1 MRRVISGVSARLQG
15 SLVPRSVGVLRDG
28 WNRLYWGPGAP
39 RFAERIHVDPR
50 ACRDSLRLGSQ
61 TVSSG
66 RVVRDA
72 GRFSAVRPTRE
83 EPLIAGCLRHW
94 VKGVDWDGTGLP
106 ELVAEQVRANGVQD
120 RCRSVADVRARYQR
134 LDGLFD
140 AVRDEGRLKCRTELG
155 GWREMGGILIHVG
168 ADGRLYF
175 GGNGNHRLALAL
187 ALGLESI
194 PAQLGTIH
202 VDALEQLPDLRRGSA
217 GGAAA

>member
-1 MRRVISGVSARLQG
+1 MRRLIGGLPARLQG
-15 SLVPRSVGVLRDG
+15 SIVPRSVGVLRDG
-28 WNRLYWGPGAP
+28 WNRLYWGSGAP

-50 ACRDSLRLGSQ
+50 ACRYSLRLGSQ
-61 TVSSG
+61 AVSSG

-72 GRFSAVRPTRE
+72 WRFAAVRPTCE

-94 VKGVDWDGTGLP
+94 VEGVDWDGTGLP
-106 ELVAEQVRANGVQD
+106 ELVAGQMRAFGVQD
-120 RCRSVADVRARYQR
+120 RCHSVADVRARYQR
-134 LDGLFD
+134 LDALFD

-168 ADGRLYF
+168 PEGRLYF
-175 GGNGNHRLALAL
+175 GGNGNHRLAVAL

-202 VDALEQLPDLRRGSA
+202 VDALERLPELRRDSA
-217 GGAAA
+217 GGSGA